1 MVGSVH
7 NLAGPI
13 INNAVVDL
21 FGDLVGFLVPDHSDS
36 LTRAENLYKLAFDI
50 ICAFISPDSFGIIM
64 MYSYISTVLL
74 YCYN

>member
-1 MVGSVH
+1 MVGSVL

-13 INNAVVDL
+13 INNAAVDL

-74 YCYN
+74 YCDN

>member
-74 YCYN
+74 YCDN